1 MKIKFISDYNLPLK
15 KILQLH
21 DILIVDRSVFNDGS
35 KYYPQVILDA

>member
-1 MKIKFISDYNLPLK
+1 MKIKFISDDNLPLK

-21 DILIVDRSVFNDGS
+21 DILIVVRSVFNDGN